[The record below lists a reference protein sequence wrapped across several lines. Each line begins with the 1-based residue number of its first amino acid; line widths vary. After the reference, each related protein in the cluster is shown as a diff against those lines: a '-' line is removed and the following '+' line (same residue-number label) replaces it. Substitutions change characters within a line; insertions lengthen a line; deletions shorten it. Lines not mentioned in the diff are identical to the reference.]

1 MMFYYC
7 AICNKIHVQFI
18 VIIIIC
24 ISFQHPA
31 RSVQHKPL
39 HLLLSFHNFSAVALF
54 QSPLLHTSYLSVAW
68 SLFFYHHFMKCPMY
82 PTPPFHPLFMFYFI
96 TLSLFVTQS
105 LLKISFYM
113 LFYPYALYMCLL
125 F

>member
-7 AICNKIHVQFI
+7 TICNKIHVQFI
-18 VIIIIC
+18 VIIISC

-31 RSVQHKPL
+31 GSVQHKLLP
-39 HLLLSFHNFSAVALF
+39 LLLSFYNFSAVALF

-68 SLFFYHHFMKCPMY
+68 SLFFYHFMKCPVY
-82 PTPPFHPLFMFYFI
+82 PTPFHPLFMFYLI

-105 LLKISFYM
+105 LLKISFHI
-113 LFYPYALYMCLL
+113 LFYTYAVYMCLL